1 MAEMKNICG
10 KIPVE
15 LHEKVR
21 AEIEEKET
29 STQIFIRQV
38 IEEHFNRLEGKGEES
53 MEKRTLA
60 VQVTEELFQRVK
72 WVVAKEGMGELFL
85 SNDFPSTPRHVFKF
99 YSDAEIKRL
108 NEHIFKMDEQ
118 ICRALIIHQLL
129 GTRISD
135 TLTLKTD
142 CLSMRNNRYFIR
154 IDQVKSVTYEKAIS
168 KEVAQLIMKAI
179 DYTKERYGE
188 TTYIF
193 VKKDDPT
200 RPYQY
205 SMIQNQIMTMIRQE
219 DIRDDNGELLKF
231 GTHIFRHC
239 YGKKLTEMH
248 VDDWMIAKLLGH
260 TSIYSVHHYRKI
272 GNKLMAD
279 ETRAA
284 REKMDMILLDIIEG
298 WDDYE
303 I

>member
-1 MAEMKNICG
+1 
-10 KIPVE
+10 
-15 LHEKVR
+15 
-21 AEIEEKET
+21 
-29 STQIFIRQV
+29 
-38 IEEHFNRLEGKGEES
+38 
-53 MEKRTLA
+53 
-60 VQVTEELFQRVK
+60 
-72 WVVAKEGMGELFL
+72 
-85 SNDFPSTPRHVFKF
+85 
-99 YSDAEIKRL
+99 
-108 NEHIFKMDEQ
+108 MDEQ

-154 IDQVKSVTYEKAIS
+154 IDQVKSVTYEKSIS
-168 KEVAQLIMKAI
+168 EEVAQLIMKAI

-205 SMIQNQIMTMIRQE
+205 SMIQNQIMTMIRQK

-248 VDDWMIAKLLGH
+248 VNDWMIAKLLGH

-279 ETRAA
+279 ETRTA